1 MRENG
6 IEPHSPTGP
15 MMAHRGRKKNVA
27 KSHDVNTRR
36 EGSGQKVTETKQNV
50 LMVIRNCPICWN
62 EHSAE
67 SVMENPAAN
76 VVNAAMN
83 TAEPT
88 RVIDP
93 LTRVSRSSWCLLYNR
108 RRLSTSIE
116 TNEVRR
122 GHIQTTM
129 RFTRRMGRVSF
140 AMRLGRERQG

>member
-1 MRENG
+1 
-6 IEPHSPTGP
+6 
-15 MMAHRGRKKNVA
+15 MAHRGKKKNVA

-36 EGSGQKVTETKQNV
+36 DEGEGEGMETRRNV

-76 VVNAAMN
+76 VVKAAMN

-93 LTRVSRSSWCLLYNR
+93 LTRVSRSS
-108 RRLSTSIE
+108 
-116 TNEVRR
+116 
-122 GHIQTTM
+122 
-129 RFTRRMGRVSF
+129 
-140 AMRLGRERQG
+140 